1 MLPSPYGSGL
11 GLWSF
16 RLSRSPLRSLSLRPD
31 DSLTIPWMAWSV
43 GFRNSV
49 SFLPATQATRRL
61 TLASVGLC
69 PTERASLRWTHFRT
83 AGFPQYGYKASLSDG
98 AFQTVPRAE
107 VDSRHTLAAS
117 PVCPHPSR
125 TRRPRHLV
133 GSESHRPGRCA
144 RRCASDIRRSTP
156 GVLGSG
162 ASCAV
167 SRHPR
172 LLRPHPSVSQ
182 ARDDFAAVPFIR
194 RAFAVRERLGDPR
207 DLPYFRCC
215 PVHTCHRPYAGGFE
229 MLSRYCT
236 HRDTRLPRFRS
247 ESPPTRARLCQ
258 QYPTGVLF
266 RRCIVRFMLRPA
278 CLPRPPDWLDTDG
291 ITCVPSML
299 LRTLSPPLLAPV
311 VTVRRWESG

>member
-1 MLPSPYGSGL
+1 MPRWACVPLNAPAFAGRTSVRRVFPS
-11 GLWSF
+11 
-16 RLSRSPLRSLSLRPD
+16 
-31 DSLTIPWMAWSV
+31 T
-43 GFRNSV
+43 
-49 SFLPATQATRRL
+49 ATRPACQTGPSRQTREL
-61 TLASVGLC
+61 TSTPDIRSQLHLFV
-69 PTERASLRWTHFRT
+69 PTL
-83 AGFPQYGYKASLSDG
+83 
-98 AFQTVPRAE
+98 
-107 VDSRHTLAAS
+107 
-117 PVCPHPSR
+117 R
-125 TRRPRHLV
+125 TRRPRRLV
-133 GSESHRPGRCA
+133 SSESHLPRRCA
-144 RRCASDIRRSTP
+144 RRWASDIRRSTP

-172 LLRPHPSVSQ
+172 LRRPHPSVSQ